1 MQKDYL
7 RSSTVKI
14 DHKKVEREKAIIDEL
29 FAISKE
35 VGKCRKT
42 QLN

>member
-7 RSSTVKI
+7 KSNSVKI
-14 DHKKVEREKAIIDEL
+14 DLQKAERENAIIDEL